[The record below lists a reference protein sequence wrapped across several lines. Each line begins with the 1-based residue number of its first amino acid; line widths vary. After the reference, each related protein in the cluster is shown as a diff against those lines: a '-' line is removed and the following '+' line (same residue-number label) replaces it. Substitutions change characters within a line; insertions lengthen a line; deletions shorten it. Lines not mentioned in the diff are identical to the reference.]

1 VVSSQGF
8 VRVGALAAAVS
19 KKEKMAIPKV
29 TTMLREMKHRG
40 ADAHGVATPNSVFV
54 AKSVE
59 EIMEKKLNSSVALG
73 HNLSKILSRDQPQP
87 VQGEGFT
94 LVFEGRWF
102 SPPVKPE
109 VREVMRKLESD
120 PFKNAG
126 HVIEE
131 LDGSYA
137 FAVALPHKVIA
148 GRDALGI
155 CPLYYGENEATC
167 AVASE
172 RKALWAIGI
181 DKVRSFPP
189 GNLAVVNAQGF
200 SFKPIKTITQPSL
213 RPMEMEA
220 AAKHLRSLLLK
231 STNDR
236 VSDLEKVAVAFSGG
250 LDSSVI
256 AMLAKVCGARV
267 FLVSVGLED
276 QPEVRFAEEA
286 AEALGLPLHLET
298 YRLDDVEAVLSRV
311 LWLIEEPDVMKAGVA
326 VPLYW
331 SAEVTSKMGYR
342 VLLTGQGGDE
352 LFGGYQK
359 YLHEYTR
366 KGVAAV
372 REAMYRDV
380 VSSHE
385 VNFQRDNQVCS
396 FHGIELR
403 LPFTNREVVDF
414 SLGLPVSLKIDSP
427 RDRLRKRVLRRV
439 AQMLG
444 LPPPIFN
451 RPKKAIQYAT
461 GVNKALK
468 RLAKNKG
475 LTLQEYI
482 KMVFREAYS

>member
-1 VVSSQGF
+1 M
-8 VRVGALAAAVS
+8 GAVAAVVS
-19 KKEKMAIPKV
+19 KKEKMAVPKV
-29 TTMLREMKHRG
+29 TTMLREMEHRG
-40 ADAHGVATPNSVFV
+40 ADAHGVATPNSVFI
-54 AKSVE
+54 AKSIE
-59 EIMEKKLNSSVALG
+59 EIMGEMLNSSVALG

-87 VQGEGFT
+87 IQGKGFT

-102 SPPVKPE
+102 PPATPEAEEVKK
-109 VREVMRKLESD
+109 KLELD
-120 PFKNAG
+120 PFKNAR
-126 HVIEE
+126 HIIED

-137 FAVALPHKVIA
+137 FAVVLPHKVIA

-181 DKVRSFPP
+181 NKVRSFPP
-189 GNLAVVNAQGF
+189 GNLAVINAQGF
-200 SFKPIKTITQPSL
+200 SFKPIKPLTQPPFK
-213 RPMEMEA
+213 PMKMKTA
-220 AAKHLRSLLLK
+220 AEHLRSLLLE

-250 LDSSVI
+250 LDSSII
-256 AMLAKVCGARV
+256 AMLAKICEASVY
-267 FLVSVGLED
+267 LVSVGLEY

-298 YRLDDVEAVLSRV
+298 YTLDDVEAVLSRV

-331 SAEVTSKMGYR
+331 AAEVVSRMGYR

-359 YLHEYTR
+359 YLQAHRQY
-366 KGVAAV
+366 GVTAV

-380 VSSHE
+380 VSSYE

-396 FHGIELR
+396 FHGVELR
-403 LPFTNREVVDF
+403 LPFTDCEVVEF
-414 SLGLPVSLKIDSP
+414 SLGLPVSLKIESP
-427 RDRLRKRVLRRV
+427 RDRLRKRVLRRA

-444 LPPPIFN
+444 LPAPIFN
-451 RPKKAIQYAT
+451 RAKKAIQYAT
-461 GVNKALK
+461 GVNKAFR
-468 RLAKNKG
+468 RLARNKG
-475 LTLQEYI
+475 LTLREYI
-482 KMVFREAYS
+482 EVVFREAYSEVRA